1 MRFLHRSLLP
11 FLLLGLHLFSASALA
26 QEGPEIERLE
36 VALWPEY
43 DRPAVLVFY
52 QVQLPG
58 DTSLPTRI
66 DLSIPA
72 AVGEPH
78 AVATR
83 EIDGSLVYAEF
94 TRQVAGDW
102 ATISV
107 LTNSLEVWLE
117 YYDDLKINGEERN
130 YTFVW
135 PGGVDLGMFAYDVQ
149 QPVGATGM
157 VVTPLGE
164 SSIGDDGLLH
174 YRGELVPQSS
184 SSILSVNLAYTKSTS
199 KLTVEMGFPD
209 PSFEGTEAAEEATPD
224 LGTFLPLIIG
234 SIGVALLVIGGLIYF
249 RLRREEKSN
258 RASRRRRRPAGKQ
271 VKETRQRI
279 NASLVFCH
287 NCGEQA
293 GASDRFCRH
302 CGKHLRR

>member
-11 FLLLGLHLFSASALA
+11 FLLLGLCLFSAPALA
-26 QEGPEIERLE
+26 QEGSEIERLE

-58 DTSLPTRI
+58 GTSLPTRI

-83 EIDGSLVYAEF
+83 GIDGSLVYAEY
-94 TRQVAGDW
+94 TRQVADDW

-117 YYDDLKINGEERN
+117 YYDDLKIDGEERN

-157 VVTPLGE
+157 VVTPPGE
-164 SSIGDDGLLH
+164 ASIGDDGLLH
-174 YRGELVPQSS
+174 YRGELAPQSS

-199 KLTVEMGFPD
+199 KLTVEMGFPES
-209 PSFEGTEAAEEATPD
+209 SFEGKEAAEGATPD
-224 LGTFLPLIIG
+224 LSTFLPLIIG
-234 SIGVALLVIGGLIYF
+234 SIAVTLLVIGGLIYF
-249 RLRREEKSN
+249 RLRREERPT
-258 RASRRRRRPAGKQ
+258 RASHRRRRPARKQ
-271 VKETRQRI
+271 AKETRQGI
-279 NASLVFCH
+279 DASLFFCH

-293 GASDRFCRH
+293 RVGDRFCRH
-302 CGKHLRR
+302 CGTRLRR